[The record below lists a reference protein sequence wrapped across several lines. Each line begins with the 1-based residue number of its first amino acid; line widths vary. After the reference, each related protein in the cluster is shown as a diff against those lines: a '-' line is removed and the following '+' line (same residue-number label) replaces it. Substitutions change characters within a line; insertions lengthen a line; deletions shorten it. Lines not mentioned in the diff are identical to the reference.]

1 MHWRLKHKGK
11 RECIENSGGKTLSY
25 DANQGIRILEIDGY
39 AFKDINGNGELDVF
53 EDWRCPLSERI
64 KDFVGKYHLYQKE
77 GILYYPHGKLILPME
92 FYEEFE
98 SVHVRRL
105 IMQLDESEDV
115 FYIMEHSMIA
125 VFILMMDNDYGVKKG
140 GYLLDVLL
148 RGMKLK
154 VLENMAYT
162 IVEVLQGYLSIAY
175 NS

>member
-1 MHWRLKHKGK
+1 
-11 RECIENSGGKTLSY
+11 
-25 DANQGIRILEIDGY
+25 
-39 AFKDINGNGELDVF
+39 
-53 EDWRCPLSERI
+53 
-64 KDFVGKYHLYQKE
+64 
-77 GILYYPHGKLILPME
+77 
-92 FYEEFE
+92 
-98 SVHVRRL
+98 
-105 IMQLDESEDV
+105 
-115 FYIMEHSMIA
+115 MIA

>member
-1 MHWRLKHKGK
+1 
-11 RECIENSGGKTLSY
+11 
-25 DANQGIRILEIDGY
+25 
-39 AFKDINGNGELDVF
+39 
-53 EDWRCPLSERI
+53 
-64 KDFVGKYHLYQKE
+64 
-77 GILYYPHGKLILPME
+77 
-92 FYEEFE
+92 
-98 SVHVRRL
+98 
-105 IMQLDESEDV
+105 MQLDESEDV